1 MFEIQLKEVGGKE
14 RERERERQTD
24 RQRKKGEK
32 NEPSDR
38 AGSALRPPP
47 SCVLSNLVA
56 FESQPYSELT

>member
-14 RERERERQTD
+14 RERERETD

>member
-14 RERERERQTD
+14 RERE
-24 RQRKKGEK
+24 KKGEK

-47 SCVLSNLVA
+47 SYVLSNLVA
-56 FESQPYSELT
+56 FESQP